1 MEDSKYQLSIIQKG
15 NEVQIYIYWPV
26 GEEKNVKVIEKEK
39 NGLLPFI
46 FMRRK
51 NKNWEF
57 YKLDEFLTYKG
68 NNYFIKRFS
77 SNDFCNINSYFKIKG
92 FLYET
97 YIE

>member
-1 MEDSKYQLSIIQKG
+1 
-15 NEVQIYIYWPV
+15 
-26 GEEKNVKVIEKEK
+26 
-39 NGLLPFI
+39 
-46 FMRRK
+46 MRRK